1 MITEYAVPSLALN
14 YHSKK
19 YQIIYESVYIVLFVY
34 MHEKQILM
42 QEWICMKCPHKS
54 NVEGDQYFNS
64 RSTCMSLLR
73 HGCQRHSFF
82 KFPDWQSNVHF
93 PWPNELTI
101 CADINGFQ
109 IPVKTSCTGHR
120 WCKTKD
126 FFVFCSGKI
135 CWVCFHGYLFF
146 CFMSSVSGTQKN
158 AQTPITAILSTYLI
172 HKFIV
177 NVKWRM
183 DRSPEK
189 PYICLSFDFLIQYSA
204 NGTCLTSVNMQE
216 YVTSLWLLWNSYI
229 FPDLFWDSLTWLTG
243 ND

>member
-1 MITEYAVPSLALN
+1 MIIEYGVLSLALN
-14 YHSKK
+14 YHCKNTKSFMN
-19 YQIIYESVYIVLFVY
+19 QGVYSYLCTC
-34 MHEKQILM
+34 MSRHEKQILM
-42 QEWICMKCPHKS
+42 QEWICMKCPHTS

-120 WCKTKD
+120 WCKAKD

-135 CWVCFHGYLFF
+135 CLVCFHGFLILS
-146 CFMSSVSGTQKN
+146 FMSAVSGTQN
-158 AQTPITAILSTYLI
+158 
-172 HKFIV
+172 
-177 NVKWRM
+177 KW
-183 DRSPEK
+183 K
-189 PYICLSFDFLIQYSA
+189 
-204 NGTCLTSVNMQE
+204 
-216 YVTSLWLLWNSYI
+216 
-229 FPDLFWDSLTWLTG
+229 
-243 ND
+243 

>member
-19 YQIIYESVYIVLFVY
+19 YQIIYESVYIVY
-34 MHEKQILM
+34 ILM

-101 CADINGFQ
+101 CADMNGSKFQ
-109 IPVKTSCTGHR
+109 SKLRVLDTDDVKQKTSLFSVQGKSAWYVFMVCSFVLYVI
-120 WCKTKD
+120 CACYTK
-126 FFVFCSGKI
+126 
-135 CWVCFHGYLFF
+135 
-146 CFMSSVSGTQKN
+146 
-158 AQTPITAILSTYLI
+158 
-172 HKFIV
+172 
-177 NVKWRM
+177 
-183 DRSPEK
+183 
-189 PYICLSFDFLIQYSA
+189 
-204 NGTCLTSVNMQE
+204 
-216 YVTSLWLLWNSYI
+216 
-229 FPDLFWDSLTWLTG
+229 
-243 ND
+243 

>member
-1 MITEYAVPSLALN
+1 
-14 YHSKK
+14 
-19 YQIIYESVYIVLFVY
+19 
-34 MHEKQILM
+34 M

-120 WCKTKD
+120 WCKPKD

-135 CWVCFHGYLFF
+135 CLVCFHGLFF
-146 CFMSSVSGTQKN
+146 CFICHLCLLHKIN
-158 AQTPITAILSTYLI
+158 AQTPITANLSKNFSWMLSVEWMDLIGNPISACRLISWYNILPME
-172 HKFIV
+172 HV
-177 NVKWRM
+177 
-183 DRSPEK
+183 
-189 PYICLSFDFLIQYSA
+189 
-204 NGTCLTSVNMQE
+204 
-216 YVTSLWLLWNSYI
+216 
-229 FPDLFWDSLTWLTG
+229 
-243 ND
+243 